1 VRVFNKILA
10 AVDISESLEYV
21 KSWSEG
27 FGESMNS
34 QVDYI
39 TVFQVVPEIYQP
51 LVGWN
56 RELENNLNLAKKDLF
71 SNLEDILRRDGY
83 NLHELEGEPDEVIT
97 SFAKE
102 NNHSL
107 IIIGF
112 RGSGKSRIPVG
123 STALN
128 VAKESHTNVL
138 LVNNRFKPI
147 RKIAVAE
154 GLKNRSKS
162 ALLMVFA
169 LAKLFGSKVYR
180 IHVIDKHF
188 VDHSPEDLLQELKFE
203 LNLELQK
210 STPGVQVEAVILEGD
225 PSFELFYWTTKND
238 VDLTVLFERPGRLG
252 LVSEEFLMQ
261 TTTPVL
267 ICRGI

>member
-1 VRVFNKILA
+1 MRVFSKILS
-10 AVDISESLEYV
+10 AVDLSDNLEYV
-21 KSWSEG
+21 RSWSEG
-27 FGESMNS
+27 FGEAMNS
-34 QVDYI
+34 HVDYI
-39 TVFQVVPEIYQP
+39 TVFHSIPEMYLPI
-51 LVGWN
+51 VGWN
-56 RELENNLNLAKKDLF
+56 RELENNLNLAKKDIF
-71 SNLEDILRRDGY
+71 STLGDILRKEGY
-83 NLHELEGEPDEVIT
+83 SIHELEGEPDEVIVN
-97 SFAKE
+97 FAKE

-107 IIIGF
+107 IIMGF
-112 RGSGKSRIPVG
+112 RGSGKSRIAIG

-138 LVNNRFKPI
+138 LVNGRFKPLK
-147 RKIAVAE
+147 KIAVAE
-154 GLKNRSKS
+154 GLKNKNKS

-169 LAKLFGSKVYR
+169 LAKLFGAKVYR

-188 VDHSPEDLLQELKFE
+188 VEYSPEDLLQELKFDITI
-203 LNLELQK
+203 ELQK
-210 STPGVQVEAVILEGD
+210 STPGVQVEAVVLEGD

-238 VDLTVLFERPGRLG
+238 VDLTVLFEKPGRLG